1 MVLVKVG
8 LKQQRGI
15 TIALVGVVL
24 LLSIERILMMQRTR
38 ENQGNIRAVFRVE
51 DISIL
56 RESLVAFVGDV
67 DKVRVIVVFMMY
79 NLSAFAMLFKS
90 LYRCLED
97 IVITDLRPTVH
108 Q

>member
-15 TIALVGVVL
+15 TIALVCIILFLAV
-24 LLSIERILMMQRTR
+24 ERILMMHRTR

-56 RESLVAFVGDV
+56 RVVSLLGFGYS
-67 DKVRVIVVFMMY
+67 I
-79 NLSAFAMLFKS
+79 S
-90 LYRCLED
+90 L
-97 IVITDLRPTVH
+97 T
-108 Q
+108 